1 MRLKERRGLP
11 VIDPTAARK
20 VGTVSDYQ
28 VDPASGRLAA
38 LDIDAVKNGG
48 TERIMAQR
56 IRRVGGSAVILT
68 ARGGSMPGP
77 VPEINEDWPDV
88 STLTAREVMGD
99 AGSPIGRLVDATV
112 DQGALEVD
120 RYLVPPTF

>member
-1 MRLKERRGLP
+1 RRAGCLGRAGRAPVNLRDSANRRRLTTLDRNLHYGCSNFIAGEARRMRLKELRGLP

-20 VGTVSDYQ
+20 IGIVSDYQ
-28 VDPASGRLAA
+28 VDPATGRLAA

-68 ARGGSMPGP
+68 A
-77 VPEINEDWPDV
+77 
-88 STLTAREVMGD
+88 
-99 AGSPIGRLVDATV
+99 
-112 DQGALEVD
+112 
-120 RYLVPPTF
+120 